1 MSTVDVFLPAYKLN
15 RQRTLG
21 LLEQIE
27 QLPDPIEALG
37 WRPGPGRAHI
47 AWQLMH
53 IGITEELFASERL
66 APHMPGMMTELWP
79 RFRGGS
85 TPDDDIPTA
94 ETIHKALGQ
103 GRERLVATL
112 SEFGDDRLGE
122 IPAALAARKLTILDV
137 LHILGWHEGHH
148 QGQAHI
154 TFNLWKNRG
163 P

>member
-66 APHMPGMMTELWP
+66 A
-79 RFRGGS
+79 
-85 TPDDDIPTA
+85 
-94 ETIHKALGQ
+94 
-103 GRERLVATL
+103 
-112 SEFGDDRLGE
+112 
-122 IPAALAARKLTILDV
+122 
-137 LHILGWHEGHH
+137 
-148 QGQAHI
+148 
-154 TFNLWKNRG
+154 
-163 P
+163 